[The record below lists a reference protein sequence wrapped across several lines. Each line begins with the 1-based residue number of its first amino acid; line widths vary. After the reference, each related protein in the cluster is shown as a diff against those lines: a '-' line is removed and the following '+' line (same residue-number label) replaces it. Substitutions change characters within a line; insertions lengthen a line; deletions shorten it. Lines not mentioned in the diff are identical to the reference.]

1 MRMNDASQATGVR
14 ASQDR
19 NPLEGRLWQ
28 GGKSRSVATRQLCPK
43 KIPARLRHG
52 GRKLAQPRR
61 AAPGNRD
68 WRLPGWGRRAW
79 RPRSTAHRES
89 GLSICGQTHC
99 RAPTK
104 PRLVLI
110 ATSLPISAVGFR
122 PKTFSVVAAERTSR
136 YFPAAVLRDLYVPS
150 NYGDSVISATALGL
164 SGLGLALWPR
174 LLLHHG
180 PAHRTRLCVTRA
192 ACVSGACALTSPSCD
207 PTGSSVRSVF
217 QGFFTV
223 STWSSASSPVQ
234 SRKGTG
240 GVQEI
245 LLDAGVSR
253 RTVRAHGGR

>member
-1 MRMNDASQATGVR
+1 MAGREVSLCRHPPALPEK
-14 ASQDR
+14 
-19 NPLEGRLWQ
+19 NP
-28 GGKSRSVATRQLCPK
+28 SAA
-43 KIPARLRHG
+43 PARRAET
-52 GRKLAQPRR
+52 LAQPRR
-61 AAPGNRD
+61 AAPRNRD

-150 NYGDSVISATALGL
+150 NYGESVISATALGL

-180 PAHRTRLCVTRA
+180 PAHRTRLRHSGCVRLGSLRPDVTFVRPDGLFSSRR
-192 ACVSGACALTSPSCD
+192 VSGVFYSIHVICMFSCI
-207 PTGSSVRSVF
+207 
-217 QGFFTV
+217 
-223 STWSSASSPVQ
+223 
-234 SRKGTG
+234 
-240 GVQEI
+240 VQEG
-245 LLDAGVSR
+245 DWRSPR
-253 RTVRAHGGR
+253 NSP

>member
-28 GGKSRSVATRQLCPK
+28 GGKSRSCRHPPALPEK
-43 KIPARLRHG
+43 NPSAAPARRAET
-52 GRKLAQPRR
+52 LAQPRR

-89 GLSICGQTHC
+89 GLSICGQIHC

-180 PAHRTRLCVTRA
+180 PAHRTRPCVTRA

-217 QGFFTV
+217 QGFIHVIFCMFSCT
-223 STWSSASSPVQ
+223 
-234 SRKGTG
+234 
-240 GVQEI
+240 VQEG
-245 LLDAGVSR
+245 DWRSPR
-253 RTVRAHGGR
+253 NSP